1 MTQLKEITPNY
12 LSQCTKSQMQC
23 QEKTKACAGKR
34 AKNLAT
40 FIGFVLCQA
49 YYKCS
54 LCKVQSKGKNIAI
67 YCNVF
72 VKTLGSNVF
81 VNK

>member
-1 MTQLKEITPNY
+1 MTQLTEINPNY
-12 LSQCTKSQMQC
+12 MSQHTKSQMQC
-23 QEKTKACAGKR
+23 QERTKACPK
-34 AKNLAT
+34 AKGHKKLAT
-40 FIGFVLCQA
+40 FIGLVLCQA
-49 YYKCS
+49 YYKRS
-54 LCKVQSKGKNIAI
+54 LCKVNKKNIAI

>member
-1 MTQLKEITPNY
+1 VSRENKNM
-12 LSQCTKSQMQC
+12 CH
-23 QEKTKACAGKR
+23 GKR
-34 AKNLAT
+34 AKKLAT

-54 LCKVQSKGKNIAI
+54 LCKVQSKGENIAI

-81 VNK
+81 VNKY